1 MLVTLLEIPRIGQ
14 REEVFKVVVLVDKAK
29 KYRKITLL
37 EAAKILPACIV
48 GVKEEKKLLEN

>member
-1 MLVTLLEIPRIGQ
+1 M
-14 REEVFKVVVLVDKAK
+14 FKVVVLVDKAK

-48 GVKEEKKLLEN
+48 GGEEEKTLLEN